1 MAKINPLE
9 LKTEL
14 QCNGVKV
21 ASSIQVQIEKIT
33 GLEKASTL
41 QIERASG
48 AGPSGGKYI
57 LLPGEAC
64 LEVPMVQ
71 RFTSFSPY
79 ILKSDEKEWFIEKE
93 ESGLRLPIRFVPQP
107 HFYCKY
113 TSKGVPMYKVALL
126 HGVDCLATTVNPAC
140 HYWRIG
146 KPCKFC
152 GIEVPLRTGRSIG
165 RKDPNQFVEVL
176 DEALKE
182 RVCRHITLTSGTRG
196 TPDKG
201 ALDYVHF
208 VRTIKEFT
216 DVPTYVQV
224 PPPKDFKYLDLLADA
239 GVDSIGIHAE
249 SFDEKILREI
259 CPGKFADAN
268 LERYFEAWRYCVG
281 LFGENQVS
289 TFILIGLGES
299 DSVILNGTEKLA
311 QIGVITFL
319 APHIPVLGSTLENS
333 TPPSSR
339 RMLRLYRSAAEIM
352 KKYGLNPSKIKAGCT
367 VCSACGGLQDSFYK
381 DFEIEM

>member
-14 QCNGVKV
+14 QCSGAKV
-21 ASSIQVQIEKIT
+21 ASSVQVQIEKIT

-64 LEVPMVQ
+64 LEVSIVQ
-71 RFTSFSPY
+71 SFAHFSPY

-107 HFYCKY
+107 RFYRKF

-126 HGVDCLATTVNPAC
+126 HGVDCLATTINPAC
-140 HYWRIG
+140 HYWRIR
-146 KPCKFC
+146 KQCKFC
-152 GIEVPLRTGRSIG
+152 GIEIPLRTKRSIG
-165 RKDPNQFVEVL
+165 RKDPEQFIEVL
-176 DEALKE
+176 DKALKE
-182 RVCRHITLTSGTRG
+182 KVCRHITLTSGTKG

-201 ALDYVHF
+201 ALDYVNF
-208 VRTIKEFT
+208 VKTIKDFAN
-216 DVPTYVQV
+216 VPTYVQV

-249 SFDEKILREI
+249 SFDEKIFRKI
-259 CPGKFADAN
+259 CPGKSADAG
-268 LERYFEAWRYCVG
+268 LERYFEAWRYCAN

-299 DSVILNGTEKLA
+299 DSIILNETEKLA

-333 TPPSSR
+333 TPPSPR
-339 RMLRLYRSAAEIM
+339 RMLRLYRSTAKIM
-352 KKYGLNPSKIKAGCT
+352 KEYGLNPSKIKAGCT

-381 DFEIEM
+381 DFEIKM

>member
-14 QCNGVKV
+14 QCSGVKV

-33 GLEKASTL
+33 GQEMGSTL

-57 LLPGEAC
+57 LLPGEVC
-64 LEVPMVQ
+64 LEISLVQ
-71 RFTSFSPY
+71 RFTHSSPF
-79 ILKSDEKEWFIEKE
+79 ILKSDDEEWFIEKE
-93 ESGLRLPIRFVPQP
+93 ESGLRLPIRFIPQP
-107 HFYCKY
+107 NFYRKY
-113 TSKGVPMYKVALL
+113 TSKGIPMYKVALL

-140 HYWRIG
+140 YYWRI
-146 KPCKFC
+146 KKQCKFC
-152 GIEVPLRTGRSIG
+152 GIEVPLRTKRSIG
-165 RKDPNQFVEVL
+165 RKHPDQFIEVL

-182 RVCRHITLTSGTRG
+182 KFCRHITLTSGTRN

-208 VRTIKEFT
+208 VKAIKEFAN
-216 DVPTYVQV
+216 VPTYVQV
-224 PPPKDFKYLDLLADA
+224 PPPKDFKYFDLLADV

-249 SFDEKILREI
+249 SFDQNILMEI
-259 CPGKFADAN
+259 CPGKFADAD
-268 LERYFEAWRYCVG
+268 LDRYFEAWKYCVR

-299 DSVILNGTEKLA
+299 DSVVLNGTEKLA
-311 QIGVITFL
+311 QMGVITFL

-339 RMLRLYRSAAEIM
+339 RMLKLYRSTAEIM
-352 KKYGLNPSKIKAGCT
+352 KKYGLNPSRIKAGCT

-381 DFEIEM
+381 DFEIET